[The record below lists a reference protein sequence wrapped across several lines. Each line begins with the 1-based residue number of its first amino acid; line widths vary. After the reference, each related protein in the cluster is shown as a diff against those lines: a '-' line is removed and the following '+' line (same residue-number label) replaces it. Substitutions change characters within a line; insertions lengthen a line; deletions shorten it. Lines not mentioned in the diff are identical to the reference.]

1 MHLIY
6 HPEAEAEFIETIE
19 FYRSRS
25 PELAARFL
33 RAFES
38 AIELIEE
45 NPLRWA
51 PIQDDLRRVLLQRF
65 PFGIYYRVEDQELR
79 VLIVKHHR
87 RHPDYGMDRLNS

>member
-6 HPEAEAEFIETIE
+6 HPEAEAEIIETIE

-25 PELAARFL
+25 PEVAASFL
-33 RAFES
+33 HSLES
-38 AIELIEE
+38 AIEMIEG

-51 PIQDDLRRVLLQRF
+51 PIQDDLRRVLLHRF